1 MQLQKEYTWL
11 ERQAQLEIEIQQ
23 NIERKA
29 EFANPIVLL
38 NPYGIA
44 PLTALVL
51 FDLTGHNTVAVRVYA
66 QEGNVDFAYSVT
78 TAESFGVPVYGLYAG
93 CVNHVQLVLED
104 GTTTDLYIETEALP
118 ENVASA
124 RAEGTLAVANWMFTV
139 PLADSALPAAYD
151 KDGVCRWYCTEPLA
165 YQISMAENGHLFTGG
180 PALLSPPYSATA
192 IVELDLLGKLYRQYR
207 VPGGVCNGFF
217 LTERGTILAIHQF
230 FNRASA
236 ADLCI
241 ELDRETGAV
250 LREWDLRKVLPM
262 MKGGSP
268 SQNGSDWFHANG
280 VWYDKE
286 TDTIIISGKHQ
297 DIVVGIH
304 GESGQLSWM
313 LGDATNWPEELVN
326 QYFLQPVGDGF
337 EWFYEP
343 STVQMLANNQVLVFD
358 NGHLRCKKGGTPVE
372 ETKRYSRVVCYQLN
386 LEQRS
391 VSQVWEYGKDAGN
404 ELYAPYLSSVL
415 ANETNQCVMNF
426 GGIGWLDGKPAEPPA
441 FFVQKDH
448 PEVVMETKVV
458 VTTNGAVEYQLQLP
472 INCYYATALQVA
484 NGTAATTQEP
494 GVVLGNWHGND
505 IYELDMEWEDA
516 GLLAESYEVSAQLT
530 SEQLIL
536 SGSFI
541 QGEMVMLLL
550 EGETE
555 RYTYYMQT
563 TRAPYLTASA
573 QTYAKGS
580 LRPIKYVVDLAP
592 LSGKYEICIGLD
604 DKKYHTDLWFVCE

>member
-1 MQLQKEYTWL
+1 MQLQKEWTWL
-11 ERQAQLEIEIQQ
+11 ERQAQLEAGIQQ
-23 NIERKA
+23 TIACKA
-29 EFANPIVLL
+29 GFANPTVLL

-51 FDLTGHNTVAVRVYA
+51 FDMTGYDTVEVRVYN
-66 QEGNVDFAYSVT
+66 QKDTVDFTYSVVT
-78 TAESFGVPVYGLYAG
+78 TESFGVPVYGLYAG
-93 CVNHVQLVLED
+93 CVNHVQLALED
-104 GTTTDLYIETEALP
+104 GSVTDLHIETEVLP
-118 ENVASA
+118 ENVGSA
-124 RAEGTLAVANWMFTV
+124 GAEGTLAVGNWLFTV

-151 KDGVCRWYCTEPLA
+151 KDGVCRWYCTEQLA
-165 YQISMAENGHLFTGG
+165 YQISIAENGHLFTCG
-180 PALLSPPYSATA
+180 PALLSPPYSAAA
-192 IVELDLLGKLYRQYR
+192 ILELDLLGKLYHEYR

-217 LTERGTILAIHQF
+217 LTERGTIFALHQF

-250 LREWDLRKVLPM
+250 LHEWDLRKLLPM

-280 VWYDKE
+280 VWYDRE
-286 TDTIIISGKHQ
+286 TDSILISGKHQ
-297 DIVVGIH
+297 DIIVGIH
-304 GESGQLSWM
+304 AASGQLSWM
-313 LGDATNWPEELVN
+313 LGDTTNWPEDLVN

-343 STVQMLANNQVLVFD
+343 GTVQMLANNQVLVFD
-358 NGHLRCKKGGTPVE
+358 NGHHRCKKGGSPME
-372 ETKRYSRVVCYQLN
+372 ETKRYSRVVCYQIN

-404 ELYAPYLSSVL
+404 GLYSPYLSS
-415 ANETNQCVMNF
+415 AFTNELQQCVMNF
-426 GGIGWLDGKPAEPPA
+426 GGIGRLDGKPAEPPA
-441 FFVQKDH
+441 FFVQKDY
-448 PEVVMETKVV
+448 PEVTMETKVV
-458 VTTNGAVEYQLQLP
+458 VSANGKVEYQLQLP
-472 INCYYATALQVA
+472 MNCYYASVLQVA
-484 NGTAATTQEP
+484 NLTAATTQAP
-494 GVVLGNWHGND
+494 GIVLGNWHGND
-505 IYELDMEWEDA
+505 MYELDMEWEDA
-516 GLLAESYEVSAQLT
+516 GSLAESYEVCAKLT

-563 TRAPYLTASA
+563 TRAPYLTAGA

-604 DKKYHTDLWFVCE
+604 DKKYHKDLWFVCE